1 MRGIATIKA
10 VINRIKND
18 DDKVDEIYEDLGNT
32 YEKISNIKGKGYEDK
47 YNVIKILSAKTLYSK
62 KLIAQNVFG
71 GLENI
76 QLAIVKPK
84 EYGVY
89 MIIFCGFQ
97 GDRITRIEIYNCGG
111 KN

>member
-1 MRGIATIKA
+1 MKGIATIKA

-32 YEKISNIKGKGYEDK
+32 YEKISNIKGKGYEYK
-47 YNVIKILSAKTLYSK
+47 YNLITILSARVLYSK
-62 KLIAQNVFG
+62 KLIAKNDFG
-71 GLENI
+71 GIENI
-76 QLAIVKPK
+76 ELAIVKPK

-89 MIIFCGFQ
+89 MILFCGFQ